1 MNSMKEQIGARR
13 KKAAVVYTVFGTL
26 ATILCVLMVLAP
38 DVPTQVGVLLIF
50 GALWLV
56 FMTVRRRT
64 RIKGAF
70 VRVRE
75 GVILEKE
82 EHFEAETRTG
92 IRGSRIHYTAGK
104 TAIGMGGGSLIR
116 TLAVD
121 FNGSIREVRL
131 PTPRHADLYLVGDR
145 ILVHPLFSTPLLLSE
160 REAPHRGCAMCGAIC
175 PAHEGEVCRTCGA
188 ELHPTGTVL

>member
-1 MNSMKEQIGARR
+1 MEIQKRLAARR
-13 KKAAVVYTVFGTL
+13 KKAAVIYTAFG
-26 ATILCVLMVLAP
+26 AVAIILCVLMVFAP
-38 DVPTQVGVLLIF
+38 DVPTQVGILLMLGILALIF
-50 GALWLV
+50 
-56 FMTVRRRT
+56 FTVRKRT
-64 RIKGAF
+64 GIIGAF
-70 VRVRE
+70 ARVRA

-92 IRGSRIHYTAGK
+92 IRGSRIHFTAGK

-121 FNGSIREVRL
+121 FNGSIHEIRL

-145 ILVHPLFSTPLLLSE
+145 ILCHPLFATPLLVTD

-175 PAHEGEVCRTCGA
+175 PTSEGEFCRTCGA
-188 ELHPTGTVL
+188 ELCPSEDAL